1 MTNTQTNG
9 TRPASLADDTW
20 WQASLERDE
29 RFRNLFIVAVRTTGI
44 YCRPTCPAKR
54 PKRENVVFYAT
65 PEEARNA
72 GFRACKRCHPDEA
85 GADDPAVELARAA
98 CQYIDAHVEEQVT
111 LADLG
116 EHLGLSPFHV
126 QRTFKRVT
134 GITPK
139 EYLRARRL
147 AVLKDGLRGGET
159 VAASAY
165 GAGFGSSSRVYE
177 DASAALGMT
186 PAVFRRGGDGATIG
200 YETVDC
206 ILGKLLVAATD
217 RGICALYIGDTD
229 RELEAILR
237 GEFPNATIQ
246 QDAVDLRATVEAILA
261 HLEGEQPHLDLPL
274 DIQATAFQR
283 RVWDELRRIPYGEQR
298 TYGEIA
304 KAIGKPKSA
313 RAVGRACAMNPT
325 SIVIPC
331 HRAVGSDGTLT
342 GYRWGVERKRKLLER
357 ERA

>member
-1 MTNTQTNG
+1 MTSTTSNG
-9 TRPASLADDTW
+9 IRPARLADDVW

-29 RFRNLFIVAVRTTGI
+29 RFRNLFIIAVKTTGV
-44 YCRPTCPAKR
+44 YCRPTCPAR
-54 PKRENVVFYAT
+54 TPKRENVRFFAT
-65 PEEARNA
+65 PEEARSA
-72 GFRACKRCHPDEA
+72 GFRACKRCHPDAAEA
-85 GADDPAVELARAA
+85 ADPAVDLARRA
-98 CQYIDAHVEEQVT
+98 CQYIDEHVEEQVT
-111 LADLG
+111 LAELG
-116 EHLGLSPFHV
+116 EHLGLSSFHV

-134 GITPK
+134 GITPN

-147 AVLKDGLRGGET
+147 ALLKDGLQSGGT
-159 VAASAY
+159 VAASTY
-165 GAGFGSSSRVYE
+165 DAGFGSSSRVYE

-200 YETVDC
+200 YETVVSP
-206 ILGKLLVAATD
+206 LGRLLVAATG
-217 RGICALYIGDTD
+217 RGVCAVYIGDSD

-237 GEFPNATIQ
+237 GEFPKAQIVK
-246 QDAVDLRATVEAILA
+246 DAVDLGPTVEAILK
-261 HLEGEQPHLDLPL
+261 HLEGQQPHLDLPL

-331 HRAVGSDGTLT
+331 HRAVGSDGSLT
-342 GYRWGVERKRKLLER
+342 GYRWGVDRKRKLLER